1 MSILSEDL
9 AEKTF
14 QITEIDLIK
23 NDWTPHRIDLRTHT
37 YVTFIKCIHS
47 NNIIKGH
54 VEIYKETQDEW
65 RLDCYDYDHSTL
77 DKYASCI
84 VTSMENLI
92 GCVNQFKNFIKV
104 NNFC

>member
-9 AEKTF
+9 ENNTF
-14 QITEIDLIK
+14 SITEIDLIK
-23 NDWTPHRIDLRTHT
+23 DNWSPYRVRNST
-37 YVTFIKCIHS
+37 YVAFIKCIHL

-54 VEIYKETQDEW
+54 VEIYKETHDKW
-65 RLDCYDYDHSTL
+65 RLDCYDYEHSAR

-92 GCVNQFKNFIKV
+92 GCVNQFKIFIEV

>member
-23 NDWTPHRIDLRTHT
+23 NDWTPYTLNRNYT
-37 YVTFIKCIHS
+37 YKSFIKCIHS
-47 NNIIKGH
+47 NDIILGH
-54 VEIYKETQDEW
+54 VEIYKETQNEW
-65 RLDCYDYDHSTL
+65 RLDCYNYVHSTR

-92 GCVNQFKNFIKV
+92 GCTNQFKNFIEV
-104 NNFC
+104 NNFG

>member
-9 AEKTF
+9 ENKNF
-14 QITEIDLIK
+14 SITETDLIK
-23 NDWTPHRIDLRTHT
+23 NDWTPHTLNRNNT
-37 YVTFIKCIHS
+37 YASFIKCIHS
-47 NNIIKGH
+47 NDIILGH

-65 RLDCYDYDHSTL
+65 RLDCYDYEHSPR

-92 GCVNQFKNFIKV
+92 GCVNQFKNFIK
-104 NNFC
+104 

>member
-23 NDWTPHRIDLRTHT
+23 NDWTPYTLNRNNT
-37 YVTFIKCIHS
+37 YASFIKCIHS
-47 NNIIKGH
+47 NDIILGH
-54 VEIYKETQDEW
+54 VEIYKETQNEW
-65 RLDCYDYDHSTL
+65 RLDCYNYVHSTR

-92 GCVNQFKNFIKV
+92 GCVNQFKIFIEV
-104 NNFC
+104 NNFG